1 MVDTFSKVGE
11 APQMARG
18 LQYFLKK
25 IVSKGEIAGNKAE
38 RETVRWACKL
48 VVEALTDIA
57 MAKVEE

>member
-1 MVDTFSKVGE
+1 VFSIVKE

-25 IVSKGEIAGNKAE
+25 AVSRGEIAGNKSE

-48 VVEALTDIA
+48 VSEMLTDIA
-57 MAKVEE
+57 TAKVEE